1 MSVSQTHSSLF
12 HMCLFKP
19 GLMCYYVKVQR
30 RNGGVEVDLLIPPY
44 ELAREVVTEGKQ
56 VLKKI

>member
-1 MSVSQTHSSLF
+1 
-12 HMCLFKP
+12 MCLFKP